1 MGKKRG
7 LLAELQHQSQVAQ
20 RKHQQQ
26 ASAAY
31 KANLAAAKRAEDA
44 QRQYERAKLQY
55 EKATVAEQK
64 AMEREAKRLHEDA
77 MLADVEQRNAELTSQ
92 YEQIDGILKATLDV
106 DDYVDLQLLRKT
118 AEHQPFTRSDLE
130 LPTPKRAPV
139 GAPAEPTF
147 VEPEGAPRGIGGMFG
162 AKKKHAEA
170 VAQAR
175 AEFDQRHQAWQAE
188 IAQLPARQAAQ
199 DEEYQQHEQQRLER
213 LAQARHEYDIECQ
226 QRDAETATSN
236 AQLDT
241 LIANLAYDVEEAIQE
256 YVSIVLGNSVYPD
269 CFQVEHDFEFSSALR
284 ELTLT
289 VSIPQP
295 EAIPHVKEYKYVRA
309 KDEISATSSTVK
321 EQKDRYSSA
330 LCQVALR
337 TLQEVFEADRPGK
350 IRTITLTVGTEAID
364 KATGR
369 MKQAPLL
376 AVAVDRETFMSFDLS
391 NVLPSAT
398 LQHLNALVSK
408 NPFDLVP
415 IDTSKGVRGK

>member
-188 IAQLPARQAAQ
+188 MGRKACKNKAAG
-199 DEEYQQHEQQRLER
+199 
-213 LAQARHEYDIECQ
+213 
-226 QRDAETATSN
+226 N
-236 AQLDT
+236 AGPP
-241 LIANLAYDVEEAIQE
+241 
-256 YVSIVLGNSVYPD
+256 IVP
-269 CFQVEHDFEFSSALR
+269 
-284 ELTLT
+284 
-289 VSIPQP
+289 
-295 EAIPHVKEYKYVRA
+295 RA
-309 KDEISATSSTVK
+309 GA
-321 EQKDRYSSA
+321 
-330 LCQVALR
+330 
-337 TLQEVFEADRPGK
+337 
-350 IRTITLTVGTEAID
+350 
-364 KATGR
+364 
-369 MKQAPLL
+369 APL
-376 AVAVDRETFMSFDLS
+376 APRQRPDRR
-391 NVLPSAT
+391 A
-398 LQHLNALVSK
+398 A
-408 NPFDLVP
+408 
-415 IDTSKGVRGK
+415 